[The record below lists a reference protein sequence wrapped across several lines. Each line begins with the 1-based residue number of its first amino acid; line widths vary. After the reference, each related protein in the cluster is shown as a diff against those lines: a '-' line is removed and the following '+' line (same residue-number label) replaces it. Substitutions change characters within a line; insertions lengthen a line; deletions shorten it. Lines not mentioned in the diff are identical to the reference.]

1 MQRYNFYFEQ
11 VVTEAELDAGF
22 EAVEQAEQHF
32 AVDHGL
38 FGVTNGLG
46 VGQHGIGDLTV
57 DVAGGTAYDQTGQR
71 ISFPATQ
78 NCDVSIDHLG
88 APTAVAVPGN
98 EKWVSVFIKF
108 KRVESDP
115 RIDGHGT
122 PLNYDLAEGWEF
134 YVVQGAEAVIPTAVR
149 PATISDGVL
158 LADIHLI
165 NAQVQ
170 VLTADID
177 MQTYPTGRRQDVVTV
192 QMVGRYTQ
200 QDGYGHWDDAIEALT
215 SILDTHTSGTDY
227 EHPDTD
233 ITSAA
238 LIGTPVSWPTDT
250 TLRVHLTTAMA
261 GFNQRCA
268 LAWGR
273 ISALGVVIEGV
284 NIAAVAHPFPGIFG
298 ITMTA
303 PALTGYCVIATAYS
317 AGLVADTFVP
327 HFQIT
332 DLDDFIVYITDAS
345 AGPPAGKDIEFS
357 FVVIAY

>member
-22 EAVEQAEQHF
+22 EAVEQAEQNF

-88 APTAVAVPGN
+88 ASTAVAVPGN

-108 KRVESDP
+108 TRVESDP

-134 YVVQGAEAVIPTAVR
+134 YVVQGVEAVIPTAVR
-149 PATISDGVL
+149 PALEADGVL
-158 LADIHLI
+158 LADLYFI

-215 SILDTHTSGTDY
+215 NILDTHTSGTDY
-227 EHPDTD
+227 EHLDTD

-238 LIGTPVSWPTDT
+238 LTGNPVSWPAPSNV
-250 TLRVHLTTAMA
+250 RVHMQQMLD
-261 GFNQRCA
+261 GFNPRCA
-268 LAWGR
+268 LAWGKITGAGV
-273 ISALGVVIEGV
+273 ISEGV
-284 NIAAVAHPFPGIFG
+284 NIASIAHPAVGSF
-298 ITMTA
+298 TVNLTA
-303 PALTGYCVIATAYS
+303 GALTAFVGVGCVNAIPAAPGGYMVEVVPLSVNQAQIYISDHTGTAQD
-317 AGLVADTFVP
+317 VAFMFV
-327 HFQIT
+327 
-332 DLDDFIVYITDAS
+332 
-345 AGPPAGKDIEFS
+345 
-357 FVVIAY
+357 FVGY